1 MVAHKFRST
10 KLSLYAITLSIL
22 DCNENIAEKFSFKG
36 GSIALAPFE
45 ELASEELTQES

>member
-10 KLSLYAITLSIL
+10 KLSLYAKTLSLL

-45 ELASEELTQES
+45 ELASEELTKES